1 MKLIQKRL
9 DILNATLNDINYLF
23 GKLYIIIDNL
33 VHNWNDGRMVAN
45 CMNYYKKKI
54 FQHVQEEKIVLN
66 RLSVIVKKRWLI
78 HTLKALFTLRG

>member
-33 VHNWNDGRMVAN
+33 VHN
-45 CMNYYKKKI
+45 
-54 FQHVQEEKIVLN
+54 
-66 RLSVIVKKRWLI
+66 
-78 HTLKALFTLRG
+78 